1 MTLLALSRYVSFHAK
16 GDAVFAWHGL
26 TGDVAEM
33 SRDVLS
39 LLLAFDPPTDE
50 ALVIATPPAGL
61 SKDQAQEFSG
71 ILRSRRFLVHA
82 GSGGRHPDEMSPLL
96 AGVPRIP
103 RATVYQRSGDRITVY
118 TRAGEA
124 LELGPVTAQLFLRCD
139 GEKTLGQVLGDAG
152 PQALPD
158 LLRLAGAD
166 VAALKILAKPV
177 SQGGVQLNP
186 AAESTMPY
194 PELPDARAYAK
205 GGAAPPPRA
214 EDEATFASLFA
225 APHKSLGGKTYAQA
239 VADELVRR
247 DAFKEVR
254 GRRPR
259 VLALGIDLAEALRK
273 HAPDVEV
280 VSSIARISESEA
292 FDAVV
297 ASEVAL
303 QLGFSEGK
311 NAGALA
317 LVRDAAAALAP
328 GGVLFVAD
336 FGDPRDPA
344 SATSIRFADL
354 QAEATGRGLGA
365 RVIPLAEAVSLD
377 TAELALST
385 TKASLPALKALFAA
399 HGLDLTR
406 RAWMRS
412 EIEKLAEGKLEL
424 GTVRGLQWAPLSER
438 ALGLSPK
445 QFWALIGSKPAR
457 TLH

>member
-205 GGAAPPPRA
+205 GGAAPPPR
-214 EDEATFASLFA
+214 
-225 APHKSLGGKTYAQA
+225 GGG
-239 VADELVRR
+239 
-247 DAFKEVR
+247 R
-254 GRRPR
+254 GDFC
-259 VLALGIDLAEALRK
+259 LALRCSAQEPGRQDLR
-273 HAPDVEV
+273 
-280 VSSIARISESEA
+280 
-292 FDAVV
+292 
-297 ASEVAL
+297 
-303 QLGFSEGK
+303 
-311 NAGALA
+311 AG
-317 LVRDAAAALAP
+317 
-328 GGVLFVAD
+328 
-336 FGDPRDPA
+336 
-344 SATSIRFADL
+344 
-354 QAEATGRGLGA
+354 GR
-365 RVIPLAEAVSLD
+365 
-377 TAELALST
+377 
-385 TKASLPALKALFAA
+385 
-399 HGLDLTR
+399 
-406 RAWMRS
+406 
-412 EIEKLAEGKLEL
+412 
-424 GTVRGLQWAPLSER
+424 
-438 ALGLSPK
+438 
-445 QFWALIGSKPAR
+445 
-457 TLH
+457 